1 MEARISATANITIKV
16 RSHNKDGHWIICS
29 LRNSCDINYGK
40 GGPGTCLNRNLWKL
54 QHWIFKKK
62 TFEAEQV
69 KITTYNVHGLK
80 GEGEWSLQVLMGCQG
95 LGPSPLLPTIFCKR
109 SQKKLRHGL
118 NSKMNQQISAK
129 ANKVRLKHNLDEPRR
144 QSEGKQVAGAPTYL
158 CYVSSKLAS
167 PPPLQCHECFT
178 PYCAV
183 CVPIEY

>member
-1 MEARISATANITIKV
+1 MEFASSDGLPGPWTQPAAPNNFLQKIS
-16 RSHNKDGHWIICS
+16 
-29 LRNSCDINYGK
+29 
-40 GGPGTCLNRNLWKL
+40 
-54 QHWIFKKK
+54 
-62 TFEAEQV
+62 E
-69 KITTYNVHGLK
+69 
-80 GEGEWSLQVLMGCQG
+80 
-95 LGPSPLLPTIFCKR
+95 
-109 SQKKLRHGL
+109 KLRHGL

-178 PYCAV
+178 PHCAV